1 MGGTEIEKSQLD
13 ITVGIKNPSERGS
26 SASPNDDSEDD
37 GILLRADVRP
47 AAERSL
53 VRKMDM
59 RLLPTIILIFIMNY
73 IDVRTTSVDTAL
85 AMIYCFCLS

>member
-1 MGGTEIEKSQLD
+1 MGGTEFEKSQLGS
-13 ITVGIKNPSERGS
+13 TVRIENPSERRS
-26 SASPNDDSEDD
+26 AASPNDDSEDD

-73 IDVRTTSVDTAL
+73 IDVRTTSVDYSL
-85 AMIYCFCLS
+85 AMN

>member
-1 MGGTEIEKSQLD
+1 MGGTELEKSQLGS
-13 ITVGIKNPSERGS
+13 TVCIKNPSERGS
-26 SASPNDDSEDD
+26 AASPNDDSEDD

-73 IDVRTTSVDTAL
+73 IDVRTTSVDYSL
-85 AMIYCFCLS
+85 AMN